1 MACHAWFSGPDPD
14 RLSVYQCRQPALL
27 SQLPWTAW
35 RGEPVRVGQ
44 PVGLYRPS
52 VAGRPPPSA
61 EIPDTE
67 IGWSTGRAAATA
79 FWPRILPFA
88 KRAGTGLIQGV
99 RERPFGTPGGRDS
112 TDLSRLEKECDLA
125 MRMPAVHDRQGR
137 RILILYRFSP
147 ELAES
152 CLRPGY
158 EPRQLKGYALGGI
171 ALVRRHGVRSPLIPA
186 RIISS
191 ENALHF
197 VDAVQTVRQRA
208 EASAMIMRHDT
219 SSRLHA
225 WIGGRGRWQ
234 CPHYHARFRVVE
246 SPESIDICGDSDDRQ
261 MHVAVK
267 ARLTRGMRRE
277 SMFRSTDQVLRL
289 LQNELRSL
297 GLIHR
302 DRGGSA
308 DPRLAASVAN

>member
-1 MACHAWFSGPDPD
+1 M
-14 RLSVYQCRQPALL
+14 
-27 SQLPWTAW
+27 
-35 RGEPVRVGQ
+35 
-44 PVGLYRPS
+44 
-52 VAGRPPPSA
+52 
-61 EIPDTE
+61 
-67 IGWSTGRAAATA
+67 
-79 FWPRILPFA
+79 
-88 KRAGTGLIQGV
+88 
-99 RERPFGTPGGRDS
+99 
-112 TDLSRLEKECDLA
+112 ECDLA

-147 ELAES
+147 ELAGS

-158 EPRQLKGYALGGI
+158 EARQFKGYALGGI

-208 EASAMIMRHDT
+208 EARAMIMRHDT

-261 MHVAVK
+261 MHVAVQ

-289 LQNELRSL
+289 LQNELRGL

-308 DPRLAASVAN
+308 EPRLALRCEVIPLRVDRLESSFFGDSTWFPRGTVEFDSAYWLRDVELVWSDARAACCDVATA